1 MAPPEGSQF
10 PADFPSVLSEAI
22 RDVSEHGYSSREEI
36 DLWLDRIR
44 RAADARLPRDT
55 DTAARVRRD
64 LGRIYDR
71 LLKSRKLQERVPG
84 VGDYTIAM
92 VSPELRAE
100 LDRRILAAV
109 DLIKLHRREAVEKTL
124 QRFFAWSTSIP
135 RGGEGVIDKR
145 AVRRDIGKS
154 VAQFGFERRRVAI
167 DQAAKL
173 SANVSD
179 IVAVGNGAI
188 AAEWRHIHQA
198 GYDGRPEHV
207 ARDGRVFAIR
217 DSWAWNQ
224 GLIKHSWPTTDS
236 IDRPAEKPF
245 CQCSFRYLSS
255 LRRVPDE
262 MLTRRGQDWLHD
274 ASQRASAA

>member
-10 PADFPSVLSEAI
+10 PPNFNSVLSDAI
-22 RDVSEHGYSSREEI
+22 RDVADRGYTDAEEI
-36 DLWLDRIR
+36 DLWLERLR
-44 RAADARLPRDT
+44 RAADAKLPRDPEI
-55 DTAARVRRD
+55 AARIRAD
-64 LGRIYDR
+64 FGRIYAR
-71 LLKSRKLQERVPG
+71 LLRSRKLQERVPG
-84 VGDYTIAM
+84 VGAYTIAM
-92 VSPELRAE
+92 VHLDLRAE
-100 LDRRILAAV
+100 LDRRILAAA

-124 QRFFAWSTSIP
+124 QRFSGWATSIP
-135 RGGEGVIDKR
+135 PGGEGEIDKR
-145 AVRRDIGKS
+145 SMRRDIGKS

-217 DSWAWNQ
+217 DSWAWTQ

-236 IDRPAEKPF
+236 IDRPAELPF
-245 CQCSFRYLSS
+245 CQCSFRYVSS
-255 LRRVPDE
+255 LRRIPDE
-262 MLTRRGQDWLHD
+262 MLTKKGQDWLQNN
-274 ASQRASAA
+274 SQRKRAA